1 MKSSGVCDTR
11 VSTIVREIAG
21 KKQREISSLE
31 SDGQYRLLFE
41 CNPIPMWVF
50 DTGTLRFLA
59 VNEAAIRQYGFSR
72 QEFLAKTV
80 LEIRPEGD
88 VAEVLSDIERRTPG
102 LQERG
107 FWRHRRKSGELID
120 VEIVC
125 HSLDFQ
131 GIESML
137 VSAYDIT
144 ARKQAEAAT
153 RQAEEKYRGMFE
165 DAVIG
170 IFQAAGD
177 GRLIDVNLAF
187 ARMHGFD
194 SPEQLLAETAGQPLV
209 VDPTQ
214 MAQCIQIVSEQ
225 GAACGVEIEVY
236 TRDRSRKWLRL
247 SVRAVRDASRNILL
261 HEGTTEDITEQ
272 KQAEEAVRE
281 AVEKYRAIFN
291 DAAVGIFQTT
301 PDGRPLSINQAMA
314 ELHGYSSP
322 EELIAAVSNVAQQ
335 LFVNPGRL
343 LELTQIV
350 GEKGIVRGEEV
361 ELYRKDGSRKWV
373 RVSLRASYDSRGNV
387 VRHEGTAEDITEQKR
402 AEAAMEDSKNRYRVL
417 FEDSGDASWLVDE
430 NSVVDCNLAA
440 RQMFGYSSGAAM
452 PLPYE
457 MSPANQLDGT
467 PSGTA
472 AQERMESAF
481 RNGKERFEWLHQRK
495 NGEVFPAEVCLSTLT
510 LSGRPMLLATVR
522 DITERKQAEEAL
534 VFKTALLEAQTETT
548 MDGILVV
555 DELDKIVLA
564 NKQFGLSFGMPD
576 ELLATGDARLTRQ
589 HMLDKVEGPEA
600 FVERITYL
608 NSNRTEKST
617 DEFRLKNGKVF
628 ERYSAPLVDANGR
641 HRGRI
646 WYMRD
651 ITERKAAE
659 DRIQFLAY
667 YDALT
672 ELPHRALLQDRMEV
686 ALADARRRGEKLAVM
701 FLDLDQFKAINDS
714 FGHSAGDDLLR
725 EVARRIQ
732 ACLREQDTVARVGG
746 DEFVVLLNSAND
758 AAGAAIAAERIMAK
772 LNESFVIQGQSLNVS
787 CSMGVSIFPEHGT
800 DSESLIRNA
809 DAAMYWAKGDGRN
822 KVRFFTDEM
831 NVEAQERLRM
841 DKNLRL
847 AVEMEEFFLEYQPQ
861 VEIATGRITG
871 FEALIRWQHP
881 ELGLI
886 PPDKFISI
894 AENNGLIV
902 PIGEWVLKTACG
914 QAKKWQDDGLAAVT
928 VAVNVSA
935 VQFRQEGFPAV
946 IQRVL
951 METGLS
957 AEYLELE
964 LTESLLLSD
973 VDVALG
979 TLQELK
985 QMGLQLAI
993 DDFGTGY
1000 SSLSYLKRF
1009 PVDKLKIDRSFVRDI
1024 AVDSEDA
1031 AITTAIVSMARSL
1044 HLLVIAEGVETEEQL
1059 SFLREREC
1067 DEMQGYYFSKPLSV
1081 GDAAFMLKVHSCFA
1095 DRGSAQ
1101 EQGGRGFPI
1110 TRSFQRLPVSA

>member
-1 MKSSGVCDTR
+1 
-11 VSTIVREIAG
+11 
-21 KKQREISSLE
+21 
-31 SDGQYRLLFE
+31 
-41 CNPIPMWVF
+41 
-50 DTGTLRFLA
+50 
-59 VNEAAIRQYGFSR
+59 
-72 QEFLAKTV
+72 
-80 LEIRPEGD
+80 
-88 VAEVLSDIERRTPG
+88 
-102 LQERG
+102 
-107 FWRHRRKSGELID
+107 
-120 VEIVC
+120 
-125 HSLDFQ
+125 
-131 GIESML
+131 
-137 VSAYDIT
+137 
-144 ARKQAEAAT
+144 
-153 RQAEEKYRGMFE
+153 
-165 DAVIG
+165 
-170 IFQAAGD
+170 
-177 GRLIDVNLAF
+177 
-187 ARMHGFD
+187 
-194 SPEQLLAETAGQPLV
+194 
-209 VDPTQ
+209 
-214 MAQCIQIVSEQ
+214 
-225 GAACGVEIEVY
+225 
-236 TRDRSRKWLRL
+236 
-247 SVRAVRDASRNILL
+247 
-261 HEGTTEDITEQ
+261 
-272 KQAEEAVRE
+272 
-281 AVEKYRAIFN
+281 
-291 DAAVGIFQTT
+291 
-301 PDGRPLSINQAMA
+301 
-314 ELHGYSSP
+314 
-322 EELIAAVSNVAQQ
+322 
-335 LFVNPGRL
+335 
-343 LELTQIV
+343 
-350 GEKGIVRGEEV
+350 
-361 ELYRKDGSRKWV
+361 
-373 RVSLRASYDSRGNV
+373 
-387 VRHEGTAEDITEQKR
+387 
-402 AEAAMEDSKNRYRVL
+402 
-417 FEDSGDASWLVDE
+417 
-430 NSVVDCNLAA
+430 
-440 RQMFGYSSGAAM
+440 
-452 PLPYE
+452 
-457 MSPANQLDGT
+457 
-467 PSGTA
+467 
-472 AQERMESAF
+472 
-481 RNGKERFEWLHQRK
+481 
-495 NGEVFPAEVCLSTLT
+495 
-510 LSGRPMLLATVR
+510 
-522 DITERKQAEEAL
+522 
-534 VFKTALLEAQTETT
+534 
-548 MDGILVV
+548 
-555 DELDKIVLA
+555 
-564 NKQFGLSFGMPD
+564 
-576 ELLATGDARLTRQ
+576 
-589 HMLDKVEGPEA
+589 
-600 FVERITYL
+600 
-608 NSNRTEKST
+608 
-617 DEFRLKNGKVF
+617 
-628 ERYSAPLVDANGR
+628 
-641 HRGRI
+641 
-646 WYMRD
+646 
-651 ITERKAAE
+651 
-659 DRIQFLAY
+659 
-667 YDALT
+667 
-672 ELPHRALLQDRMEV
+672 MEV
-686 ALADARRRGEKLAVM
+686 ALADARRRGEKLAAM
-701 FLDLDQFKAINDS
+701 FIDLDQFKAINDS
-714 FGHSAGDDLLR
+714 FGHSAGDALLR
-725 EVARRIQ
+725 QVAMRIQ